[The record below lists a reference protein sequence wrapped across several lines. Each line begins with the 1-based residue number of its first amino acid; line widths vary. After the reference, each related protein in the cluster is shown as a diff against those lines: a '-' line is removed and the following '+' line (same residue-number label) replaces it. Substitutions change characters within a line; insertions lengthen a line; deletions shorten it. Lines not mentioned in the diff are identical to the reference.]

1 MDKARETAVRILY
14 EVHENGAYANVAL
27 AKALRQA
34 ELGEQDRRF
43 VTELVYGAVKAGGTL
58 DWILRRYVNRPV
70 RKIQPLVREILRLG
84 LYQLFYLDKVP
95 ASAACNTA
103 VELARRTQA
112 GRRGSRA
119 FALGSRGHPRA
130 PSRRTRCA
138 RTAAAGALPGAG

>member
-70 RKIQPLVREILRLG
+70 RKSSRS
-84 LYQLFYLDKVP
+84 
-95 ASAACNTA
+95 SARSC
-103 VELARRTQA
+103 
-112 GRRGSRA
+112 GSV
-119 FALGSRGHPRA
+119 ST
-130 PSRRTRCA
+130 SSSTSTRCRLRQPA
-138 RTAAAGALPGAG
+138 TRL

>member
-43 VTELVYGAVKAGGTL
+43 VTELVYGTVKAGGTL

-95 ASAACNTA
+95 VSAACNTA
-103 VELARRTQA
+103 V
-112 GRRGSRA
+112 
-119 FALGSRGHPRA
+119 
-130 PSRRTRCA
+130 
-138 RTAAAGALPGAG
+138 

>member
-70 RKIQPLVREILRLG
+70 RHWWQALWLFQGCPERNPYRN
-84 LYQLFYLDKVP
+84 QLSACQ
-95 ASAACNTA
+95 ASAH
-103 VELARRTQA
+103 
-112 GRRGSRA
+112 S
-119 FALGSRGHPRA
+119 
-130 PSRRTRCA
+130 
-138 RTAAAGALPGAG
+138 